1 MPGQVAPAKPASPAR
16 PAASASSVLE
26 RAAVLGAATG
36 MRSTVALAALI
47 LRRSDGLPAALRHP
61 ATRWIAAAADG
72 AELVAD
78 KLPGTPSRLD
88 PPGLIGRL
96 IFASLAAAV
105 LARSEHRGPIPSVLT
120 GSVCRPGRSE
130 DLPRR
135 PGRARPPSSGPCGG
149 GGRRCPSDRARRHRQ
164 RLTDSKLARQPGP
177 ARLARQPDPARPGSV
192 RLRNERDRRPGRC
205 RS

>member
-1 MPGQVAPAKPASPAR
+1 MPGQVAPPEPASRAR
-16 PAASASSVLE
+16 PAAASSVLE
-26 RAAVLGAATG
+26 HAAVLGAATG

-61 ATRWIAAAADG
+61 AARWIAATADG

-96 IFASLAAAV
+96 IFAGLAAAV

-120 GSVCRPGRSE
+120 GSVAALAAAKICH
-130 DLPRR
+130 DA
-135 PGRARPPSSGPCGG
+135 RAAL
-149 GGRRCPSDRARRHRQ
+149 ARR
-164 RLTDSKLARQPGP
+164 L
-177 ARLARQPDPARPGSV
+177 PDPVVAVAEDALAIGFAALGS
-192 RLRNERDRRPGRC
+192 G
-205 RS
+205 